1 MAANI
6 SFNPYATQ
14 NFLGSFSVTSDGFIQ
29 GSSMDDPNT
38 RYFLSGGTVAT
49 TETIPMWGGLPIQ
62 ESIPLSNSDGALG
75 GAINR
80 ATTNAGITGFTV
92 FDQGFSMVSTTSST
106 APSAGAGNGINFYRL
121 GTGRRIPLQIDPA
134 LVSLDG
140 GLITQQVSW
149 DYTANRIV
157 AYTSGTALPVKI
169 LNINTNSLI
178 ITYDSVNNYVNWTTG
193 ACALC
198 VI

>member
-1 MAANI
+1 MASNI

-14 NFLGSFSVTSDGFIQ
+14 VASGTFSVQSDGYIQ

-49 TETIPMWGGLPIQ
+49 TETVPMWGGLPIT
-62 ESIPLSNSDGALG
+62 ESIPVSGSDGALG
-75 GAINR
+75 GAIAR
-80 ATTNAGITGFTV
+80 ATTNESITGFTV
-92 FDQGFSMVSTTSST
+92 FDQGFSMVSSTSST
-106 APSAGAGNGINFYRL
+106 APSAGVGNGINFYRL
-121 GTGRRIPLQIDPA
+121 GTGRRIPLPIDPA

-149 DYTANRIV
+149 DYTDNRIV
-157 AYTSGTALPVKI
+157 AYTSGTALPVRI

-178 ITYDSVNNYVNWTTG
+178 VTYDSVNNYVNWTTG

-198 VI
+198 LI